1 MDFKQQYAAYQQA
14 IEQYLEGLFSQD
26 KPYGRLQEAMRYS
39 ILGGGKRIRPVL
51 TLEFARLGGIDWHLA
66 LPYACA
72 LELVHNYSLI
82 HDDLPCMDDDDLR
95 RGQPTTHKKFGE
107 TLAVLAGDALQ
118 PEAFRLIAEAPC
130 MSDGSRVEAV
140 RVLARACGAD
150 GMVAGQVLDTLY
162 GIQTEE
168 QLKAMYRLKTGVMIS
183 GAAELGCVAADM
195 PADMR
200 AQAVEFADQLGLAF
214 QIRDDMLDVVGD
226 EQVFGKPIG
235 SDKEEGKITYVD
247 VDGLE
252 GCARAV
258 EACTRRAKDAWP
270 SGRTMISCSPW
281 RTSWW
286 TGTSEER
293 QIEKLRSTVK
303 AVLLGFYAGLFNRG
317 LFRPDALLLSA
328 ADGHSQHGCAG
339 GEDHRSPQHGTGFIA
354 GFRRSGFVLIRLIPG
369 GLRRLVLGRLRLVGI
384 VLRRGVHIQGG
395 YADRAGNLVGGDDKR
410 RSGDVLLRRHE
421 DHALGGYVVI
431 DIRRIIAAV
440 HIVPECDGGGIGD
453 VADHHAA
460 DALQAG
466 KSIGAAV
473 YRSHGD
479 VLRLRSLC
487 REGM

>member
-1 MDFKQQYAAYQQA
+1 MEFKQQYAAYQQA
-14 IEQYLEGLFSQD
+14 IEEYLNGIFTAD

-214 QIRDDMLDVVGD
+214 QIRDDMLDVIGNAD
-226 EQVFGKPIG
+226 EFGKPIG
-235 SDKEEGKITYVD
+235 SDKDEGKVTYVD
-247 VDGLE
+247 RLGLDDCGKLVHELTEQAVSAVSDLDRDGFLTALAE
-252 GCARAV
+252 SLT
-258 EACTRRAKDAWP
+258 E
-270 SGRTMISCSPW
+270 RT
-281 RTSWW
+281 
-286 TGTSEER
+286 
-293 QIEKLRSTVK
+293 K
-303 AVLLGFYAGLFNRG
+303 
-317 LFRPDALLLSA
+317 
-328 ADGHSQHGCAG
+328 
-339 GEDHRSPQHGTGFIA
+339 
-354 GFRRSGFVLIRLIPG
+354 
-369 GLRRLVLGRLRLVGI
+369 
-384 VLRRGVHIQGG
+384 
-395 YADRAGNLVGGDDKR
+395 
-410 RSGDVLLRRHE
+410 
-421 DHALGGYVVI
+421 
-431 DIRRIIAAV
+431 
-440 HIVPECDGGGIGD
+440 
-453 VADHHAA
+453 
-460 DALQAG
+460 
-466 KSIGAAV
+466 
-473 YRSHGD
+473 
-479 VLRLRSLC
+479 
-487 REGM
+487 

>member
-183 GAAELGCVAADM
+183 GAAELGCGAADM

-214 QIRDDMLDVVGD
+214 QIRDDMLDVIGNAD
-226 EQVFGKPIG
+226 EFGKPIG
-235 SDKEEGKITYVD
+235 SDKDEGKVTYVD
-247 VDGLE
+247 
-252 GCARAV
+252 
-258 EACTRRAKDAWP
+258 
-270 SGRTMISCSPW
+270 
-281 RTSWW
+281 
-286 TGTSEER
+286 
-293 QIEKLRSTVK
+293 
-303 AVLLGFYAGLFNRG
+303 LLGLDDCGKLVHELTEQAV
-317 LFRPDALLLSA
+317 SA
-328 ADGHSQHGCAG
+328 VSDL
-339 GEDHRSPQHGTGFIA
+339 D
-354 GFRRSGFVLIRLIPG
+354 
-369 GLRRLVLGRLRLVGI
+369 
-384 VLRRGVHIQGG
+384 
-395 YADRAGNLVGGDDKR
+395 
-410 RSGDVLLRRHE
+410 
-421 DHALGGYVVI
+421 
-431 DIRRIIAAV
+431 
-440 HIVPECDGGGIGD
+440 
-453 VADHHAA
+453 
-460 DALQAG
+460 
-466 KSIGAAV
+466 
-473 YRSHGD
+473 
-479 VLRLRSLC
+479 
-487 REGM
+487 REGFLTALAESLTERMK

>member
-1 MDFKQQYAAYQQA
+1 MEFKQQYAAYQQA

-118 PEAFRLIAEAPC
+118 PEAFRLIAETPC

-214 QIRDDMLDVVGD
+214 QIRDDMLDVIGNAD
-226 EQVFGKPIG
+226 EFGKPIG
-235 SDKEEGKITYVD
+235 SDKDEGKVTYVD
-247 VDGLE
+247 
-252 GCARAV
+252 
-258 EACTRRAKDAWP
+258 
-270 SGRTMISCSPW
+270 
-281 RTSWW
+281 
-286 TGTSEER
+286 
-293 QIEKLRSTVK
+293 
-303 AVLLGFYAGLFNRG
+303 LLGLDDCGKLIHELTEQAVSAVSDLDRDGFLT
-317 LFRPDALLLSA
+317 ALA
-328 ADGHSQHGCAG
+328 
-339 GEDHRSPQHGTGFIA
+339 E
-354 GFRRSGFVLIRLIPG
+354 
-369 GLRRLVLGRLRLVGI
+369 
-384 VLRRGVHIQGG
+384 
-395 YADRAGNLVGGDDKR
+395 
-410 RSGDVLLRRHE
+410 
-421 DHALGGYVVI
+421 
-431 DIRRIIAAV
+431 
-440 HIVPECDGGGIGD
+440 
-453 VADHHAA
+453 
-460 DALQAG
+460 
-466 KSIGAAV
+466 
-473 YRSHGD
+473 
-479 VLRLRSLC
+479 SLTE
-487 REGM
+487 RTK

>member
-1 MDFKQQYAAYQQA
+1 MEFKQQYAAYQQA
-14 IEQYLEGLFSQD
+14 IEEYLNGIFTAD

-214 QIRDDMLDVVGD
+214 QIRDDMLDVIGNAD
-226 EQVFGKPIG
+226 EFGKPIG
-235 SDKEEGKITYVD
+235 SDKDEGKVTYVD
-247 VDGLE
+247 RLGLDDCGKLVHE
-252 GCARAV
+252 LTERAV
-258 EACTRRAKDAWP
+258 SAVSDLDRDGFLTALAESLTE
-270 SGRTMISCSPW
+270 RT
-281 RTSWW
+281 
-286 TGTSEER
+286 
-293 QIEKLRSTVK
+293 K
-303 AVLLGFYAGLFNRG
+303 
-317 LFRPDALLLSA
+317 
-328 ADGHSQHGCAG
+328 
-339 GEDHRSPQHGTGFIA
+339 
-354 GFRRSGFVLIRLIPG
+354 
-369 GLRRLVLGRLRLVGI
+369 
-384 VLRRGVHIQGG
+384 
-395 YADRAGNLVGGDDKR
+395 
-410 RSGDVLLRRHE
+410 
-421 DHALGGYVVI
+421 
-431 DIRRIIAAV
+431 
-440 HIVPECDGGGIGD
+440 
-453 VADHHAA
+453 
-460 DALQAG
+460 
-466 KSIGAAV
+466 
-473 YRSHGD
+473 
-479 VLRLRSLC
+479 
-487 REGM
+487 